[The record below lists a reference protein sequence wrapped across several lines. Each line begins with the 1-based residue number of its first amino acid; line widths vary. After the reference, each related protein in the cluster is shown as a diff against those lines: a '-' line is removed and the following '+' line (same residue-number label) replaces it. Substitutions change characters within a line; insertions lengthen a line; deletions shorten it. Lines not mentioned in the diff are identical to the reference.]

1 MINTERVLGI
11 LNQSLGVLTQFNDKI
26 TTLVKDLRSF
36 TQLDQTLKASD
47 FLEMCS
53 HIRKLTEFYESHI
66 I

>member
-26 TTLVKDLRSF
+26 TTLVKDLRSL

-47 FLEMCS
+47 FLAMCS
-53 HIRKLTEFYESHI
+53 QIRKLTEFYESHI